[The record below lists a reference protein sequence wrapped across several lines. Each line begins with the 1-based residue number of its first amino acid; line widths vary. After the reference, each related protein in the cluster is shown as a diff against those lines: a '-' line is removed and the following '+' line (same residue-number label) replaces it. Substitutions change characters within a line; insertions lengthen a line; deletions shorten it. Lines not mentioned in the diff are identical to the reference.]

1 MKFVEGLILAPN
13 TINLYISHPHK
24 RSLMY
29 RYFIICLILLPQFL
43 FAQSQTKIID
53 MHIHSYTSSDFGARE
68 PAADH
73 YGTKGSTNAE
83 AHRLATVA
91 AFKKFNIVK
100 AVVSGNPESVEHWKA
115 TDSDHIVIRGILMFT
130 PNDYGMDSIRFEQLI
145 KDKKIEVFGEIAP
158 YYGGSTLSDSIW
170 QPYLRICE
178 KYDIP
183 VAVHTGGGDPGGTYS
198 WSPKARLR
206 LADPYLIEDV
216 LVKYPKLRIYMM
228 HAGGE
233 DWPEHAI
240 RLMAYYPHLYTDVA
254 VMLWV
259 EPNTQR
265 YIKEF
270 LRNIKEAGYLHRV
283 MFGSD
288 QMIWPYAIEK
298 SITFLNS
305 LTFLTKKD
313 KEDILHNN
321 AARFLKIKN

>member
-1 MKFVEGLILAPN
+1 MDRQIIIILI
-13 TINLYISHPHK
+13 
-24 RSLMY
+24 
-29 RYFIICLILLPQFL
+29 FIPRFL

-53 MHIHSYTSSDFGARE
+53 MHIHSYTDSDFGKQKGAT
-68 PAADH
+68 DY

-83 AHRLATVA
+83 AHREATLA
-91 AFKKFNIVK
+91 AFRKFNIVK
-100 AVVSGNPESVEHWKA
+100 AVVSGNPESVENWTAK
-115 TDSDHIVIRGILMFT
+115 DSGNIVIRGILMYT
-130 PNDYGMDSIRFEQLI
+130 PNDYGMDTIKFEHMV
-145 KDKKIEVFGEIAP
+145 KDKKIEVFGELAP
-158 YYGGSTLSDSIW
+158 YYSGGTLSDSIW

-216 LVKYPKLRIYMM
+216 LVQYPNLRIYMM

-240 RLMAYYPHLYTDVA
+240 RLMAYYPKLYTDLA

-265 YIKEF
+265 YIKDF
-270 LRNIKEAGYLHRV
+270 LRNIKEAGYLDRV

-288 QMIWPYAIEK
+288 QMVWPYAIEK
-298 SITFLNS
+298 SIHFLNS
-305 LTFLTKKD
+305 LTFLTKQD
-313 KEDILHNN
+313 KEDILYNN
-321 AARFLKIKN
+321 AMRFLRLKK